1 MSVVVVRYD
10 RYDRRCAGAV
20 CQKTFRHGVQQS
32 GFTLEDR
39 CGLELEFCP
48 LIPRDPAPCA
58 AVSGSVDLRLSFL
71 VRDTRKLTNG
81 TSSYAHHPFSKVRN
95 TPDHAILTPITNQ
108 MDQ

>member
-1 MSVVVVRYD
+1 VPVLSVRK
-10 RYDRRCAGAV
+10 RSGTV
-20 CQKTFRHGVQQS
+20 CNSRD
-32 GFTLEDR
+32 LEDR
-39 CGLELEFCP
+39 CRFQSEFCP